1 MCDILLVC
9 FYYGVCGDM
18 RVQLHAFVI
27 QVYNWFNIWANFGV
41 FAAKMLSLAKIPSG
55 NFQNSET
62 SFPSI
67 AEGECTFRNKFC
79 HFLRIRYLVKLT
91 VSQFRIIADSYEK
104 TCSILIHIRIFDE
117 NIAESSQN
125 ELTLYILCCLL
136 VPESGELV
144 YLLLCQ
150 IWLIKL

>member
-27 QVYNWFNIWANFGV
+27 QVYNWFNIWAETQ
-41 FAAKMLSLAKIPSG
+41 K
-55 NFQNSET
+55 SET
-62 SFPSI
+62 SFPFI
-67 AEGECTFRNKFC
+67 AEGECTFWNKFC

-104 TCSILIHIRIFDE
+104 TCSILIHISIFDE

-125 ELTLYILCCLL
+125 ELTSYILCCLL

-150 IWLIKL
+150 IWSIKLLLKVL

>member
-1 MCDILLVC
+1 MC
-9 FYYGVCGDM
+9 FYYGVCEDK
-18 RVQLHAFVI
+18 RVQLHVFMILVC
-27 QVYNWFNIWANFGV
+27 NWFNIWAETQ
-41 FAAKMLSLAKIPSG
+41 K
-55 NFQNSET
+55 SEI

-67 AEGECTFRNKFC
+67 AEGECTFWNKFY

-104 TCSILIHIRIFDE
+104 ACSILIHISTFDE

-125 ELTLYILCCLL
+125 ELTSYILCCLL
-136 VPESGELV
+136 VPELGELV